1 MAGAGYKLKKGDEVQ
16 VVSGK
21 EKGKRGNIL
30 QVISGKDRVL
40 VEKVNIVKRHTR
52 QSAQDGGGII
62 EREAPVHMSNVSY
75 YCQKCEA
82 PVRVIHKQLDNGK
95 KVRSCSKC
103 AEILDK

>member
-40 VEKVNIVKRHTR
+40 IEKVNVVKRHMR
-52 QSAQDGGGII
+52 QNAQDGGGII
-62 EREAPVHMSNVSY
+62 EKEAPVHISNVSY
-75 YCQKCEA
+75 YCSKCEG
-82 PVRVIHKQLDNGK
+82 PVRVIHKRLENGK

>member
-16 VVSGK
+16 VISGK

-40 VEKVNIVKRHTR
+40 VEKVNVVKRHMR
-52 QSAQDGGGII
+52 QNAQDGGGII
-62 EREAPVHMSNVSY
+62 EKEAPVHMSNVGY
-75 YCQKCEA
+75 YCNKCEA
-82 PVRVIHKQLDNGK
+82 PVRVVHKQLEDGK